1 MNMTSEQR
9 DFLTV
14 IMNNKEILEELL
26 KAASSQKQAKD
37 LQIKESISLA
47 GITWSKFAE
56 DSEGNV
62 YMLADEKICDMEFG
76 ENNDWRESPI
86 RKKLNEE
93 LYQKIVAEL
102 GADALVTIQTDL
114 FSHDGLRDYGK
125 CEDRVSLLTYDLYRN
140 SRENIKGFDEWFW
153 TCTPD
158 STPPAAALA
167 MCGVSAPVVVWAA
180 AGVASPGL
188 CVRFSSLNLER
199 SERFIIFNLCI
210 LRESGGLAKKQAR
223 A

>member
-1 MNMTSEQR
+1 MTTEQR

-14 IMNNKEILEELL
+14 LMNNKAVLEELM
-26 KAASSQKQAKD
+26 KAASTQQKQAKD
-37 LQIKESISLA
+37 LQIKESISLV

-56 DSEGNV
+56 DSEGNA
-62 YMLADEKICDMEFG
+62 YMLADEKIYDMKFG

-125 CEDRVSLLTYDLYRN
+125 CEDMVSLLTYDLYRN
-140 SRENIKGFDEWFW
+140 NWENIKGFDEWFW
-153 TCTPD
+153 ICTPD
-158 STPPAAALA
+158 STPSGYGSDGVLYVYSGGDVGYRW
-167 MCGVSAPVVVWAA
+167 CGGSKA
-180 AGVASPGL
+180 
-188 CVRFSSLNLER
+188 VRPF
-199 SERFIIFNLCI
+199 FI
-210 LRESGGLAKKQAR
+210 LRSSIFVS
-223 A
+223 

>member
-14 IMNNKEILEELL
+14 LMNNRTTLEELM
-26 KAASSQKQAKD
+26 KAASTQQKQAKD
-37 LQIKESISLA
+37 LQMKESISIA

-56 DSEGNV
+56 DGEGNA
-62 YMLADEKICDMEFG
+62 YMLADEKIYDMKFG

-93 LYQKIVAEL
+93 MYQKIAEEL
-102 GADALVTIQTDL
+102 GTDALVTIQTDL

-125 CEDRVSLLTYDLYRN
+125 CDDMVSLLTYDLYRN
-140 SRENIKGFDEWFW
+140 NRENIKDFNDWFW

-158 STPPAAALA
+158 STPSG
-167 MCGVSAPVVVWAA
+167 CGSDDVR
-180 AGVASPGL
+180 
-188 CVRFSSLNLER
+188 CVY
-199 SERFIIFNLCI
+199 
-210 LRESGGLAKKQAR
+210 SGGCVDFGWYDFSEAVRPFFILKSSIFVS
-223 A
+223 